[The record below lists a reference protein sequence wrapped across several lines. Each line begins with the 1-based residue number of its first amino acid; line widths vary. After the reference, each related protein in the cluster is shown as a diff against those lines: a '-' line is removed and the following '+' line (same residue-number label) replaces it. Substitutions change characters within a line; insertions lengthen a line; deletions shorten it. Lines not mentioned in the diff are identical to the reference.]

1 MKKYRSHKKIV
12 ILICIAFLILFIV
25 GAAFFTYD
33 IPKTVERYDTVKI
46 DYTVWVSD
54 SSRNYNTLNPLL
66 DTILWVPVVPITE
79 NDTTGLVLGLYDNLL
94 GKKEYYES
102 DLIWLDKCID
112 ENRDGIDD
120 ITNTTALT
128 YGNSTDQYYNTCLMI
143 KFKVL
148 EIRKGPGTQENVF
161 DWSGFIQF
169 FQTFTEVSQTIFKT
183 IFVLE
188 VIFPILL
195 LSTVILSV
203 FIIDLFSRHQIK
215 IDSRKPA
222 KVVFKYGLMIGFV
235 CSVLFI
241 TISLI
246 NISLPSSEFNLLTFR
261 YTFFM
266 PLIVAL
272 LFVLCVVSLV
282 VYLIVYRI
290 IELKIER
297 RRV

>member
-1 MKKYRSHKKIV
+1 
-12 ILICIAFLILFIV
+12 
-25 GAAFFTYD
+25 
-33 IPKTVERYDTVKI
+33 
-46 DYTVWVSD
+46 
-54 SSRNYNTLNPLL
+54 
-66 DTILWVPVVPITE
+66 
-79 NDTTGLVLGLYDNLL
+79 
-94 GKKEYYES
+94 
-102 DLIWLDKCID
+102 LDKCID
-112 ENRDGIDD
+112 EDRNGIDD

-128 YGNSTDQYYNTCLMI
+128 YGNSTDQYYNACLMI

-148 EIRKGPGTQENVF
+148 DIEKGPGTKEIFF

-215 IDSRKPA
+215 INRRKPV

-246 NISLPSSEFNLLTFR
+246 NISLSPSELNLLTFR
-261 YTFFM
+261 YPFFL
-266 PLIVAL
+266 PLIIAL
-272 LFVLCVVSLV
+272 LFILCAVSIV
-282 VYLIVYRI
+282 VYLIVYKI
-290 IELKIER
+290 IESKIKR